1 MAELVKDE
9 IYINAGFTG
18 YINRLELSNRDQTI
32 KGRINEF
39 TRVVTSNLFEFT
51 EFIEKVVCDKE
62 INNETLNHFS
72 QKLAYAASEFEK
84 LKNIV
89 NGDRKIWSY
98 M

>member
-1 MAELVKDE
+1 MAEFVKDE

-18 YINRLELSNRDQTI
+18 YINRLEQSNRDQTI

-62 INNETLNHFS
+62 INHDTLNHFS
-72 QKLAYAASEFEK
+72 EK
-84 LKNIV
+84 LKYANDQFMKLKELISGV
-89 NGDRKIWSY
+89 DKTI
-98 M
+98 